1 MTDMGALVERSKV
14 QFGLT
19 PIEYKIQRSHR
30 RTTISIAIDPDVGVL
45 VTAPRLVA
53 RERLDRVV
61 LNKGHWIAR
70 GLRRLSDRPPANH
83 SKEFVSGEGF
93 YYLGRQYRL
102 RLETGPVRPL
112 RLENGILSLPVPQ
125 RLSRANVEGYARA
138 ALVDWYRARARKYLL
153 TRCRVW
159 ASKLKVEVHELVLS
173 EPATRWGSTSK
184 DGTVRINWRIV
195 QAPSTLV
202 DYVVAHELCH
212 LVHRDHG
219 QGFWA
224 MLGRV
229 MPDYEARK
237 RRLSELGP
245 ALIW

>member
-1 MTDMGALVERSKV
+1 MTDSGALLERSRV

-53 RERLDRVV
+53 RERLDQVV
-61 LNKGHWIAR
+61 LTKGHWIAR
-70 GLRRLSDRPPANH
+70 GLRHLSDRPPANH

-102 RLETGPVRPL
+102 RLETGPIRPL
-112 RLENGILSLPVPQ
+112 RLENGILTLPVPPG
-125 RLSRANVEGYARA
+125 LSEANVEGYARA
-138 ALVDWYRARARKYLL
+138 ALVDWYRGRAGKYLKA
-153 TRCRVW
+153 RCRAW
-159 ASKLKVEVHELVLS
+159 AHKLKVEPQALALS

-184 DGTVRINWRIV
+184 DGTIRLNWRIV

-219 QGFWA
+219 REFWS

-237 RRLSELGP
+237 QRLREVGP
-245 ALIW
+245 GMIW